1 MEILKEFIID
11 FSGGLFKVL
20 LQMAIII
27 TIILVILE
35 ILRALG
41 VINFLNKILYKITKG
56 LGISEG
62 ASLPL
67 FIGFFIGITYGAASI
82 IESYQ
87 RNDMNRKDVIL
98 VSTFLCLCHAII
110 EDTILFAAIGANIFI
125 ISFVRLLI
133 AIIVTILLRLYLE
146 HKEKKKSIDIIKTDI

>member
-1 MEILKEFIID
+1 MELIKEFIID
-11 FSGGLFKVL
+11 FGSGVFKVL
-20 LQMAIII
+20 LQMAVII
-27 TIILVILE
+27 TVIMVVLE

-41 VINFLNKILYKITKG
+41 VIDFLNKVLYKVTKV

-87 RNDMNRKDVIL
+87 RKDMNKKDVIL
-98 VSTFLCLCHAII
+98 VSTFLCLCHAIV
-110 EDTILFAAIGANIFI
+110 EDTILFSTIGANIFI
-125 ISFVRLLI
+125 ISFVRLFI
-133 AIIVTILLRLYLE
+133 AIIVTIILRVFLD
-146 HKEKKKSIDIIKTDI
+146 HKEKKKTNLYKTET